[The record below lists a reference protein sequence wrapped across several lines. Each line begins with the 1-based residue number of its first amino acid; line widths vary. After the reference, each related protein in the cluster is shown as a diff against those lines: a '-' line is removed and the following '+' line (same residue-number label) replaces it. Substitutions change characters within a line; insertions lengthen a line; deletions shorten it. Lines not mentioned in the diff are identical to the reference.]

1 MRERDVDRS
10 VFCNYFA
17 INVII
22 YPTCRMFLS
31 LSIQSV
37 QVSVTLLTQLA
48 TSDKLDQSI
57 FRQSCLPVLVQ
68 LWSMTDRTV
77 RTVMLQSLK
86 ALIPFIPDAVINRT
100 IFDHMMAGFSDS
112 NAKYGRSLTNA
123 HQYNIIIPIHSSFHL
138 LPPDCGSRRS

>member
-1 MRERDVDRS
+1 MFVS
-10 VFCNYFA
+10 V
-17 INVII
+17 I
-22 YPTCRMFLS
+22 
-31 LSIQSV
+31 SIQSV

-48 TSDKLDQSI
+48 TNDKLDQSI

-86 ALIPFIPDAVINRT
+86 ALIPFVPDAVINRT

-112 NAKYGRSLTNA
+112 NAKYGRSLKPMNT
-123 HQYNIIIPIHSSFHL
+123 
-138 LPPDCGSRRS
+138 